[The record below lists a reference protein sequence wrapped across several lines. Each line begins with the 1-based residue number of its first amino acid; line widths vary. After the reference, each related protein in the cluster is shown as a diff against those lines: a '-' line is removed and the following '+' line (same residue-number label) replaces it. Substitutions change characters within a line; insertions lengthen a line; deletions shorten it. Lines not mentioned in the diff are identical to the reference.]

1 MKKNILLGWA
11 VALAALLTGACTQQP
26 LPSTE
31 TQPGTG
37 TMIVRPLV
45 QGDLSTRSGEAYTGE
60 LASEKAISN
69 IQVLT
74 FDKTTGHLE
83 FYHTYTVTTEVQE
96 FALRAGTYRIW
107 AVANGPDL
115 TGISTETALKQLI
128 IDLGTYNDP
137 ASDFIMAGSE
147 LSTVIAG
154 DTAECLIYL
163 TRLVSRVSLKSITN
177 RLPAAYGP
185 ITVDYVMLTN
195 VVGSYSIGGPAGS
208 LWHNPCGRK
217 NASPLVAANI
227 IAPPSVTADAAGLT
241 FRTAGYTLAS
251 GAGNTTAQRMYA
263 YPNASTLTTEGFSSP
278 FTTRCTRLVVRAQID
293 GSTYYYPVNL
303 PALVR
308 NACYDVSL
316 TLIGLGST
324 DPDIPVHKGMQRV
337 DVEVTPWEDGGEQI
351 ETI

>member
-37 TMIVRPLV
+37 TMIVRPLL

-163 TRLVSRVSLKSITN
+163 TRLVSRVSLGDAVLLSIRT
-177 RLPAAYGP
+177 R
-185 ITVDYVMLTN
+185 
-195 VVGSYSIGGPAGS
+195 
-208 LWHNPCGRK
+208 
-217 NASPLVAANI
+217 PLVD
-227 IAPPSVTADAAGLT
+227 VGL
-241 FRTAGYTLAS
+241 
-251 GAGNTTAQRMYA
+251 QRLLDNLEA
-263 YPNASTLTTEGFSSP
+263 LLDKEFVSWVNEVKNFS
-278 FTTRCTRLVVRAQID
+278 R
-293 GSTYYYPVNL
+293 
-303 PALVR
+303 
-308 NACYDVSL
+308 
-316 TLIGLGST
+316 
-324 DPDIPVHKGMQRV
+324 
-337 DVEVTPWEDGGEQI
+337 
-351 ETI
+351 